1 MEFYFTRLV
10 KFSHS
15 WGTWGQRY
23 RVPEAQKIDPKVTI
37 LCLVF
42 KFLIFWCCLDT
53 HIIKKVSCE
62 LMIYIFCPSFIHVGP
77 IGPKI

>member
-42 KFLIFWCCLDT
+42 KFLALGCRLATLVIT
-53 HIIKKVSCE
+53 KVSC
-62 LMIYIFCPSFIHVGP
+62 SFIIYTSGP
-77 IGPKI
+77 IFIPLGHIGPKI